1 MRSQGTRGLCAVAIA
16 VAAMAALPAAAS
28 AVDRYAEPDGD
39 GISPCAIGDPCD
51 LEFAVEGASTNDQV
65 ILLGG
70 VPPAD
75 PFVAPPNIN
84 VPNDVVVRGATGARP
99 EVGFA
104 SAGVGFFLANGS
116 VLRDIDIE
124 FAATSTAV
132 QVQNV
137 TTPAVIER
145 VFVHTTGAGAFTP
158 CFITG
163 AATIRDSVCWSDTV
177 SANAYGMEVRTG
189 AADDFTVNVRN
200 STLITSSTLPG
211 MLGRTLGGVGSATV
225 NVTNSIV
232 RSGSGNDIQG
242 QDLGG
247 TENVG
252 IVLDHS
258 NYATEDDPGGDL
270 SITNPGTP
278 TNQTAAPAFVN
289 AAAGDFHQTAL
300 STGTL
305 DLGTATGLLPGELD
319 LDGARPLAGRG
330 TGHRRLRAPGQRPAA
345 RRRGSSHHHDPT
357 ACDQE
362 EEVQEAEEAQR
373 SGVQEEEVQE
383 ETEVGC
389 GYAASA

>member
-1 MRSQGTRGLCAVAIA
+1 LTAAIVA
-16 VAAMAALPAAAS
+16 AAMAALPAAAS
-28 AVDRYAEPDGD
+28 AADRYT
-39 GISPCAIGDPCD
+39 SPAGAGGDPCAVGD
-51 LEFAVEGASTNDQV
+51 PCPLELAVQGAGTNDQV
-65 ILLGG
+65 ILIGG
-70 VPPAD
+70 VPPSA
-75 PFVAPPNIN
+75 PFVAPPDIN
-84 VPNDVVVRGATGARP
+84 VPNQVVVRGATGARP

-124 FAATSTAV
+124 FAGTSTAV

-145 VFVHTTGAGAFTP
+145 VFVHATGAVAFTP

-163 AATIRDSVCWSDTV
+163 AATIRDSVCWSDTP

-189 AADDFTVNVRN
+189 AADSFTVNVRN

-232 RSGSGNDIQG
+232 RSGSGNDIEG
-242 QDLGG
+242 QDLGA
-247 TENVG
+247 TEDVA

-258 NYATEDDPGGDL
+258 NYATESDPGGDI

-289 AAAGDFHQTAL
+289 AATGDFRQTAA
-300 STGTL
+300 SAGTL
-305 DLGTATGLLPGELD
+305 NLGTVTGLLLGELD
-319 LDGARPLAGRG
+319 LDGLARSEGSAPDIGAFEFPESAPPADGGGTTTTPKKKCKKGRKLKKG
-330 TGHRRLRAPGQRPAA
+330 KCVKKKRKKRK
-345 RRRGSSHHHDPT
+345 
-357 ACDQE
+357 
-362 EEVQEAEEAQR
+362 
-373 SGVQEEEVQE
+373 
-383 ETEVGC
+383 
-389 GYAASA
+389 